1 MLTIWET
8 TMVSIQEWMA
18 NHIVENISHTAL
30 QAVTVAIRPPTIISN
45 IIADNVMLA
54 SVIRILNLFIVIKM
68 IIG

>member
-1 MLTIWET
+1 
-8 TMVSIQEWMA
+8 MA